1 MESYSV
7 VIGLVFISIFI
18 LPIWYFQRSQN
29 KAERYLSKLFK
40 QVASTNELSI
50 TQSDEWHNMYS
61 IGFDE
66 QRNKLLYLKHS
77 SSGDQK
83 QVIDLSTIAKC
94 SIEKKIRNV
103 SNGKHQS
110 RQVDNIKLV
119 LTKQDAAHAQLA
131 LEFYD
136 ESESALLKGELTLV
150 EKWQNLIESKLVA
163 KKA

>member
-1 MESYSV
+1 MELYSV
-7 VIGLVFISIFI
+7 IIGLVFIALFI

-29 KAERYLSKLFK
+29 KAGSYLSGLFK
-40 QVASTNELSI
+40 KVASDSELSI
-50 TQSDEWHNMYS
+50 SQFDEWCNIYS

-66 QRNKLLYLKHS
+66 KHNKLLYLKHS

-83 QVIDLSTIAKC
+83 QLIDLSTIAKC

-110 RQVDNIKLV
+110 REVDNIKLV
-119 LTKQDAAHAQLA
+119 LIRQDAAHTQLA

-136 ESESALLKGELTLV
+136 KAVSALLNGELTLV
-150 EKWQNLIESKLVA
+150 EKWQSLIESKLAAQKV
-163 KKA
+163 

>member
-7 VIGLVFISIFI
+7 IIGLVFIALFI

-29 KAERYLSKLFK
+29 NSERYLSKLFK

-50 TQSDEWHNMYS
+50 SQSDEWHNMYS

-66 QRNKLLYLKHS
+66 KHNKLLYLKHS

-94 SIEKKIRNV
+94 SIEKKVRNV

-110 RQVDNIKLV
+110 REVDNIKLV
-119 LTKQDAAHAQLA
+119 LTRQDAAHTQLA

-136 ESESALLKGELTLV
+136 KAESALLNGELTLV
-150 EKWQNLIESKLVA
+150 EKWKNLIESKLAA
-163 KKA
+163 KKV